1 VRFPSKV
8 TPYGESI
15 LPMAGELME
24 RIPRDGLSVLELF
37 RYSKTKGC
45 STSDFFQILD
55 FLYMIGR
62 LEVNRNKEVCH
73 VG

>member
-1 VRFPSKV
+1 MRFPSKV

-15 LPMAGELME
+15 LPMAGELIE
-24 RIPRDGLSVLELF
+24 RIPCDGLSVLELF
-37 RYSKTKGC
+37 RYSKVKGC

-62 LEVNRNKEVCH
+62 LDVNENKEVCH